1 MQILDKVHDISIG
14 TRLISGFILV
24 TILMASIG
32 LIGFIG
38 MNTIGN
44 ELDKVYSEGT
54 VPLYE
59 VSSIETSLNSI
70 RALVFRT
77 FSVPAERQQDKD
89 RMNTEVQTIDGLIDK
104 LKQESLS
111 PEEMS
116 NLTLFETQW
125 KDYKTA
131 ANDVFSLLDS
141 GKNDDAIASIAN
153 GGRHANARR
162 VTVDTFNSLKQG
174 ILANSKNVALA
185 GHAEKDRIIPIML
198 GIGVIVAVIAL
209 ALAVFLTKGITTPL
223 HQVID
228 QFRLMKTGNIRGR
241 MRLARK
247 DEIGEMAEMFDQ
259 FSDYLEHD
267 VVETMHR
274 ISAGDLTSSLT
285 IQGDSDQIT
294 PALTSTL
301 TSLTTVIAELQKI
314 SSRAA
319 AGDLTARGT
328 AGNLQGSYHD
338 IIIGFNSTL
347 DAIISPVT
355 EAITLSKEYAAC
367 NFTARFSQDIRIE
380 GDFIKFRDALD
391 MIGAEVSSALKVAE
405 HQMEELLDHSDKA
418 TSGIEDVRRG
428 AGIIAGNAEQTK
440 NNAEQSKE
448 GIAQVL
454 RAMEDL
460 TSTITSVS
468 TNVEAVAHAAAE
480 ADNLAKTGILST
492 ATAEEGMNS
501 IKRSSSQVESLVK
514 EIGEQMTEITKI
526 VDIITDISEQTN
538 LLALNAAIEAARAGD
553 AGLGFAVVAG
563 EVKALANQTGSSSQK
578 IAAMIDTL
586 EEKSTMAVTAMKGAG
601 EAIEYGET
609 ALRDTVQA
617 FNQLTGSVEEISKN
631 MSSVAGAT
639 EEQAASFEEITA
651 SITEMNSLVS
661 DTASDAMNSSA
672 TAEEALT
679 VVEQITSI
687 ITEINGAV
695 TTTTKEMKKFRISS

>member
-1 MQILDKVHDISIG
+1 MHILDKVHDISIG
-14 TRLISGFILV
+14 TRLICGFILV
-24 TILMASIG
+24 TLLMSSIG

-77 FSVPAERQQDKD
+77 FSVPAERQQDRE
-89 RMNTEVQTIDGLIDK
+89 RMNTEIQTIDSLIDK

-111 PEEMS
+111 PEEQS

-125 KDYKTA
+125 TAYKA
-131 ANDVFSLLDS
+131 AATDVYSLLES

-153 GGRHANARR
+153 GGKHANARR
-162 VTVDTFNSLKQG
+162 VTVDTFSSLKQG

-185 GHAEKDRIIPIML
+185 GNAEKDRIIPVMI
-198 GIGVIVAVIAL
+198 GIGVAVAVIAL

-223 HQVID
+223 HQVIE
-228 QFRLMKTGNIRGR
+228 QFRLMKTGDIRGR
-241 MRLARK
+241 MRLSRK
-247 DEIGEMAEMFDQ
+247 DEIGEMAGMFDQ

-267 VVETMHR
+267 VVETMYR
-274 ISAGDLTSSLT
+274 ISSGDLTSSLAS
-285 IQGDSDQIT
+285 QGDTDQIT

-301 TSLTTVIAELQKI
+301 HSLTTVIAELQKI

-319 AGDLTARGT
+319 LGDLTARGNP
-328 AGNLQGSYHD
+328 GNLQGSYHE
-338 IIIGFNSTL
+338 IILGFNSTL
-347 DAIISPVT
+347 DALISPVT
-355 EAITLSKEYAAC
+355 EAITLSRKYAAC
-367 NFTARFSQDIRIE
+367 DFTARFNSDLKIE
-380 GDFIKFRDALD
+380 GDFKEFRDALN
-391 MIGAEVSSALKVAE
+391 MIGTEVSSALKVVE
-405 HQMEELLDHSDKA
+405 HQMNDLLDHSDKA
-418 TSGIEDVRRG
+418 TSGIEDVRKG

-460 TSTITSVS
+460 TSTIASVS

-480 ADNLAKTGILST
+480 ADTLAKTGILST
-492 ATAEEGMNS
+492 ATAEEGMIS
-501 IKRSSSQVESLVK
+501 IKKSSSEVEALVK
-514 EIGEQMTEITKI
+514 EIGNQMTEITKI
-526 VDIITDISEQTN
+526 VDIITDISEMTN

-563 EVKALANQTGSSSQK
+563 EVKALANQTGASSQK
-578 IAAMIDTL
+578 IAAMISTL
-586 EEKSTMAVTAMKGAG
+586 ENKSTMAVTAMKGAG

-609 ALRDTVQA
+609 ALKETVQA
-617 FNQLTGSVEEISKN
+617 FNQLTISVEEISRN

-661 DTASDAMNSSA
+661 DTAGDAMNSSA
-672 TAEEALT
+672 TAEEALA
-679 VVEQITSI
+679 VVEQITTVIS
-687 ITEINGAV
+687 EINGAV
-695 TTTTKEMKKFRISS
+695 ATTTDEMKKFRISS